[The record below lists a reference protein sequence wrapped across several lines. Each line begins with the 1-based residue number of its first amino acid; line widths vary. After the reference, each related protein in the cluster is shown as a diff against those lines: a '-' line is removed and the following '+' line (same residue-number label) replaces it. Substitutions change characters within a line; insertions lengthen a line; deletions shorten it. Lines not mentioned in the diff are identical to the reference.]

1 MNTELLQQRH
11 NEMQQRLMMIRES
24 LRQTEG
30 KLQDLHDQEQN
41 ILGAI
46 GFARELMSIQAQL
59 SAPQPVQPNAAPVA
73 IQTDAPQPV
82 DNAAQ

>member
-1 MNTELLQQRH
+1 MSTELLQQRH

-46 GFARELMSIQAQL
+46 SFARELMSIQAQL

-73 IQTDAPQPV
+73 TDAPQPV
-82 DNAAQ
+82 DNTAQ